1 MNTFVTEDIQRLDS
15 MIARADRVCV
25 VSHFHPDGDAVGS
38 STAMCRYL
46 EQVRGKRAV
55 VVLPGK
61 AQDALEFLTGPD
73 VIDAAAELPRAQ
85 SELTSC
91 DLLICLDCR
100 SFGRTEF
107 LETALLD
114 LSVPKILIDHHLD
127 PAREDFDLVFS
138 ETEISSASELLYHIL
153 RAMPGIDGDTSLL
166 PLPVLTSL
174 MTGMTT
180 DTNNFANSVFPST
193 LAMASDLLAC
203 GVDRDAIIRHLYQ
216 EFRPNRLL
224 AQGWLLDNS
233 LKITPDGVAYMIL
246 DSAAAVRFDLRD
258 GETEGFVN
266 LPLAIKEVR
275 LSILLKQDKEY
286 FRVSLRSKPGTSAV
300 TLAGESFHGG
310 GHECAAGGRLYC
322 PGDIDRPEE
331 AAAYIERV
339 TARFLHKAV
348 PGNNE

>member
-1 MNTFVTEDIQRLDS
+1 MNSLDKDDILRLDS
-15 MIARADRVCV
+15 MMRQARRVCV

-38 STAMCRYL
+38 STAMARYL
-46 EQVRGKRAV
+46 SRVRGLDAV
-55 VVLPGK
+55 AVLPGK
-61 AQDALEFLTGPD
+61 VQDALGFLAGDD
-73 VIDAAAELPRAQ
+73 VVDAGAEAGRAGLEI
-85 SELTSC
+85 SSC

-100 SFGRTEF
+100 SFDRTEF
-107 LETALLD
+107 LERQLRDCKA
-114 LSVPKILIDHHLD
+114 VKVLIDHHLD
-127 PAREDFDLVFS
+127 PDVADFDLVFS

-153 RAMPGIDGDTSLL
+153 RAMPGIDGDSSRL
-166 PLPVLTSL
+166 PLEVLTSL

-224 AQGWLLDNS
+224 AQGWMLDHS

-246 DSAAAVRFDLRD
+246 DNATAARFDLQE

-266 LPLAIKEVR
+266 LPLSIREVR
-275 LSILLKQDKEY
+275 LSVMLKQDKEY
-286 FRVSLRSKPGTSAV
+286 FRVSLRSKPGTSAE
-300 TLAGESFHGG
+300 TLARESFHGG

-322 PGDIDRPEE
+322 PGDIDRPDE
-331 AAAYIERV
+331 AASYIERV
-339 TARFLHKAV
+339 TARFLQNPA
-348 PGNNE
+348 PGNKD